1 MADDDDAHGAPSS
14 QFLTRR
20 QIVRRLGI
28 SLGAV
33 RNLEAR
39 GELHGIK
46 RSIDDS
52 DRYKYVF
59 RRAEVEAIA
68 ARNKRVLDA
77 TPDSRDQRV
86 FDLFRSGK
94 TVVDV
99 VIEVGLASD
108 VVRHLWKNYREGR
121 TQGEN
126 AAAFIEPTVDEVLE
140 QIERDDKAHAAELAK
155 SFDSIAR
162 IRVARAATIRQRR
175 KGAA

>member
-1 MADDDDAHGAPSS
+1 MPADDETHGAPSD

-20 QIVRRLGI
+20 QAARRLGC

-33 RNLEAR
+33 RNAEGR

-46 RSIDDS
+46 RFIDDTE
-52 DRYKYVF
+52 RYKFVF

-68 ARNKRVLDA
+68 DKNKRVLSA

-86 FDLFRSGK
+86 FDAFRSGK

-99 VIEVGLASD
+99 VIEFGIASD

-126 AAAFIEPTVDEVLE
+126 APAYLDPTHDEVLA
-140 QIERDDKAHAAELAK
+140 QIERDNKTQDAELAK
-155 SFDSIAR
+155 TYESIGR
-162 IRVARAATIRQRR
+162 IRVTRAALIKTRR